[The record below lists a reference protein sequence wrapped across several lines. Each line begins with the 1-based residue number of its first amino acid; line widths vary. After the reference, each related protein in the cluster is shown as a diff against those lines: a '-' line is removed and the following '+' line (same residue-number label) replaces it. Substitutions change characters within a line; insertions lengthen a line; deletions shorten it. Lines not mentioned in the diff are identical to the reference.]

1 MLVCI
6 DSHIHISA
14 YDCRQAPIDWA
25 GSRVYA
31 SRALNME
38 SHAPSAQNEDLARRG
53 PALARLVQRLQALPS
68 RTAEAMG
75 EVLRQSGITF
85 DDVRTFIRFDDVNY
99 VRNLVHREA
108 AFEVRVLCWRPGQA
122 SALHGH
128 GRSACALTVVRGA
141 ATEVVVGQRD
151 RVHPPG
157 AIMAEADPLRVHQ
170 LMNCERDSLISLHV
184 YAPPIS
190 IDKPS
195 DRRGHEIVVVGGGAS
210 GVAAA
215 YHLVKHSAPD
225 VRVNI
230 VERGPE
236 LGRGIAYGVE
246 SDLFLLNVPAS
257 RMSIDPEIPDDFVK
271 YANSE
276 ADPHAFLPRSLY
288 GRYLNDRLASVARSQ
303 PAKVR
308 VYRDEAVGIEPLGNG
323 AAVMLRSGEK
333 LRAKS
338 VIVATGLSPRI
349 TRSSYD
355 PRVIDGWDEC
365 ALGALPRYGRILILG
380 AGLSALDVLA
390 WLEHIS
396 FRGTLRI
403 VSPRGLMSRPHRVNQ
418 NRVAPLSAATIEQ
431 LPRDLR
437 SRIRWI
443 RSLVH
448 ESELAG
454 EGFQSAFDKIR
465 PHVETLYRSMSPR
478 DRIRFMRHVRSYWEI
493 FRHRAPIPA
502 IERVQRLEGE
512 GRLERTAGR
521 VIHEDRAG
529 ERIRVRIRT
538 RAGIEVSDEFDA
550 VVRCIGPSMSLKE
563 SMTPFSESLLEQ
575 GLARVEESGLG
586 LETDRE
592 GRLVTSAGASSRFLY
607 GLGAVRRAS
616 SWETTS
622 MPDISVHAAA
632 VARACLPGHGE

>member
-1 MLVCI
+1 
-6 DSHIHISA
+6 
-14 YDCRQAPIDWA
+14 
-25 GSRVYA
+25 
-31 SRALNME
+31 ME
-38 SHAPSAQNEDLARRG
+38 SSQSPETNDDLARRG
-53 PALARLVQRLQALPS
+53 PALAKLVQELRALPAHS
-68 RTAEAMG
+68 AEAMG
-75 EVLRQSGITF
+75 AVLRRCAPTF
-85 DDVRTFIRFDDVNY
+85 DDVRTYIRFDDVNY
-99 VRNLVHREA
+99 ARNLVHREA
-108 AFEVRVLCWRPGQA
+108 GFEIRVLCWRPGQA

-128 GRSACALTVVRGA
+128 GQSACALTVIRGA

-157 AIMAEADPLRVHQ
+157 AIMAEPDPLRVHQ
-170 LMNCERDSLISLHV
+170 MMNCERDSLVSLHV
-184 YAPPIS
+184 YAPPLP

-195 DRRGHEIVVVGGGAS
+195 DRRGHQIVVVGGGAS
-210 GVAAA
+210 GIAAA
-215 YHLVKHSAPD
+215 YHLIKHGAAD

-288 GRYLNDRLASVARSQ
+288 GRYLNDRFASLVRDHA
-303 PAKVR
+303 AKVR
-308 VYRDEAVGIEPLGNG
+308 VYRDEAVGIEAGPSG
-323 AAVMLRSGEK
+323 ATITLRSGAT
-333 LRAKS
+333 LDAKS

-349 TRSSYD
+349 TKSLYD
-355 PRVIDGWDEC
+355 PRIVDGWDEC

-390 WLEHIS
+390 WLDHIS
-396 FRGTLRI
+396 FRGTVRI
-403 VSPRGLMSRPHRVNQ
+403 VSPRGLMSKPHRVNQ
-418 NRVAPLSAATIEQ
+418 NRVPALSAAQIESV
-431 LPRDLR
+431 PRDLR
-437 SRIRWI
+437 SRIRWM
-443 RSLVH
+443 RALVR
-448 ESELAG
+448 ECELAG

-465 PHVETLYRSMSPR
+465 PHVETLYRSMPAA
-478 DRIRFMRHVRSYWEI
+478 DRVRFMRHVRSYWEI
-493 FRHRAPIPA
+493 FRHRAPIA
-502 IERVQRLEGE
+502 ALERVQRLESE

-521 VIHEDRAG
+521 VIHEDREG

-538 RAGIEVSDEFDA
+538 RTGNEVADEFDA
-550 VVRCIGPSMSLKE
+550 IVRCIGPSMSMKE
-563 SMTPFSESLLEQ
+563 SMTPFSESLLAQ
-575 GLARVEESGLG
+575 GLARVEGSGLG

-592 GRLVTSAGASSRFLY
+592 GRLVGASGASSRFVF

-622 MPDISVHAAA
+622 MPDITVHAAA
-632 VARACLPGHGE
+632 VARACLRGHDG